1 MKLPADYHIHTV
13 RCGHASGSLEEYLKS
28 AQKLGLREV
37 GFSDHLPLYFLPKD
51 KREDGLAMDESEVE
65 AYFEDIRQA
74 RIAFPDLTVKL
85 GIEADYIP
93 GQEDQ
98 LSAVLKELP
107 LDYVLG
113 SVHYIDGWGF
123 DNPDYI
129 DEYGNRDIDRLYR
142 RYFELLKEAALS
154 GIFDILAHPD
164 LVKKFCYFPAGD
176 MTEIYEDT
184 VQAIKKSN
192 VCIEVNTAGLRV
204 PAREI
209 YPAEGFL
216 RLCCQYGVP
225 VTLGSDA
232 HKPEQVGQN
241 FIEAVS
247 LLKKV
252 GYRETVIFN
261 ERQREIV
268 SLEK

>member
-1 MKLPADYHIHTV
+1 MKLPADYHLHTV
-13 RCGHASGSLEEYLKS
+13 RCGHASGSLEEYLKV
-28 AQKLGLREV
+28 AQKLGLHEV

-51 KREDGLAMDESEVE
+51 KREDGIAMDESEME
-65 AYFEDIRQA
+65 AYFEDVRRA
-74 RIAFPDLTVKL
+74 RLAFPDIIVKM

-93 GQEDQ
+93 GQEDK
-98 LSAVLKELP
+98 LVTLLKKMP

-129 DEYGNRDIDRLYR
+129 DEYGKRDIDKLYW
-142 RYFELLKEAALS
+142 RYFELLKQAAQS

-164 LVKKFCYFPAGD
+164 LVKKFGYFPMAD
-176 MTEIYEDT
+176 MTEVYEDT

-192 VCIEVNTAGLRV
+192 VCIELNTAGLRV
-204 PAREI
+204 PARQM

-216 RLCCQYGVP
+216 QLCCRYGVP

-232 HKPEQVGQN
+232 HKPEQVGQG
-241 FIEAVS
+241 FVEAVN

-252 GYRETVIFN
+252 GYRETVIFRG
-261 ERQREIV
+261 RQREFV
-268 SLEK
+268 SFD